1 MTAELCYI
9 GKTGTHRVP
18 SVSKRL
24 LEIATFVGKGLVY
37 HDLAIV
43 SVYLGNE
50 TTARYIV
57 SAIPNNTNFGEWEN
71 NLEYR
76 LIAGYNTDER
86 LAFCIGS
93 KVYYLVDL
101 PVGQVYVHFGF
112 QVIYDINIS
121 THQAGPSS
129 HITVI
134 GTASEIRVNLQYL
147 NQPVIMR
154 KTWYCRLSVYSTYNE
169 KEVLVHDTS
178 VVTVSASA
186 TYCTIP
192 KIAVNTGE
200 HTGTTSELPIKLYLK
215 YSFDKSN
222 WTSIL
227 LHTFSSTTTNYI
239 ACVDKTVNKYYLLE
253 TIYE

>member
-9 GKTGTHRVP
+9 GKTGAYRGP

-24 LEIATFVGKGLVY
+24 LEIATFTGESSVN
-37 HDLAIV
+37 HNLAIV

-57 SAIPNNTNFGEWEN
+57 SAIPVDTNFDGWEN
-71 NLEYR
+71 NLEYN
-76 LIAGYNTDER
+76 LIIGYNTDEQ

-93 KVYYLVDL
+93 KVYYLVDR

-112 QVIYDINIS
+112 QVIYDIKIS

-129 HITVI
+129 HITTI
-134 GTASEIRVNLQYL
+134 TTDSAIRVNLQYT

-154 KTWYCRLSVYSTYNE
+154 KTWYCRLRVYSTYNN
-169 KEVLVHDTS
+169 KEVLVHDTH

-192 KIAVNTGE
+192 KIDVNTGE
-200 HTGTTSELPIKLYLK
+200 HSGTTSELPIKLYLE

-222 WTSIL
+222 WKSIL

>member
-9 GKTGTHRVP
+9 GKTSTHRVP

-24 LEIATFVGKGLVY
+24 LEIATFAGKGSVN
-37 HDLAIV
+37 HNLAIV

-57 SAIPNNTNFGEWEN
+57 SAIPTDTNFVEWEN

-76 LIAGYNTDER
+76 LITDYKADER
-86 LAFCIGS
+86 LAFCISS
-93 KVYYLVDL
+93 KVYYLVDH

-112 QVIYDINIS
+112 QVIYDIKIT
-121 THQAGPSS
+121 THKAGPSS
-129 HITVI
+129 YITTI
-134 GTASEIRVNLQYL
+134 DTASEIRVNLQY
-147 NQPVIMR
+147 NNHAIQMG
-154 KTWYCRLSVYSTYNE
+154 KTWYCRIRVGTDN
-169 KEVLVHDTS
+169 TG
-178 VVTVSASA
+178 VVTVPASA

-192 KIAVNTGE
+192 RISVHTGE
-200 HTGTTSELPIKLYLK
+200 YSGTTSELSIKIYLE

>member
-24 LEIATFVGKGLVY
+24 LEIATFAGKESVN
-37 HDLAIV
+37 HNLAIV

-57 SAIPNNTNFGEWEN
+57 SAIPVDTNFAGWEN
-71 NLEYR
+71 NLEYS
-76 LIAGYNTDER
+76 LITDYKTAER
-86 LAFCIGS
+86 LAFYIGS
-93 KVYYLVDL
+93 KVYYLVDH
-101 PVGQVYVHFGF
+101 PVGHVYLHFGF
-112 QVIYDINIS
+112 QATYS
-121 THQAGPSS
+121 
-129 HITVI
+129 ITVETRNVAPNTYVTYI
-134 GTASEIRVNLQYL
+134 TTDSAIRVDLQYN

-154 KTWYCRLSVYSTYNE
+154 KTWYCRLRVYGTDNN
-169 KEVLVHDTS
+169 KEVLVHDTP

-192 KIAVNTGE
+192 KIDVNTG
-200 HTGTTSELPIKLYLK
+200 TASGRPIKLYLA

-222 WTSIL
+222 WTYLL
-227 LHTFSSTTTNYI
+227 LHTFPDSDTI

>member
-18 SVSKRL
+18 SVPKRL
-24 LEIATFVGKGLVY
+24 LEIATLVGKGLDN

-57 SAIPNNTNFGEWEN
+57 SARPDDTAFGKLEN
-71 NLEYR
+71 NLQYVF
-76 LIAGYNTDER
+76 IADYKVDER

-93 KVYYLVDL
+93 KVYYLVDH
-101 PVGQVYVHFGF
+101 PVGHVYVLFGF
-112 QVIYDINIS
+112 QVIYDIQVT
-121 THQAGPSS
+121 THKAGPSS

-134 GTASEIRVNLQYL
+134 RTASEIRVNLQYA
-147 NQPVIMR
+147 NQPVTMR
-154 KTWYCRLSVYSTYNE
+154 KTWYCRLRVYGTNNG
-169 KEVLVHDTS
+169 KEVLVHDTR

-192 KIAVNTGE
+192 KIYAPTREYSGTATGR
-200 HTGTTSELPIKLYLK
+200 PINLYLA
-215 YSFDKSN
+215 YSFDASN
-222 WTSIL
+222 WTYIL
-227 LHTFSSTTTNYI
+227 LHTFPDSSTI
-239 ACVDKTVNKYYLLE
+239 ACTDVTLNKHYLLE